1 MADILVV
8 EDNLEMG
15 TLLCDFLQAEGYSTE
30 HCMDGADA
38 VDMFVAS
45 GAKLVILDIMLP
57 HLDGYGICKKI
68 RETSNIPV
76 IMVSAKNLKDD
87 KLKGLLLGADDYIE
101 KPYDIDILIAK
112 VKGIFA
118 RRYSADVLSDGFLR
132 INKLRHTVSV
142 ATGIRETGSYTDP
155 LDGITDGSEDKL
167 KEKDRQLQNDTP
179 IQDNQQAQKEI
190 ELTQKEYE
198 LLTLL
203 VENTGKTLNK
213 DFLFNK
219 IWGIDSDS
227 EQQTLTVHIKW
238 LRQKIEEDPKNPK
251 HIITVWGVGYRYEVV
266 P

>member
-8 EDNLEMG
+8 EDNIEMG
-15 TLLCDFLQAEGYSTE
+15 TLLCDFLQAEGYTTE
-30 HCMDGADA
+30 HCTDGADA
-38 VDMFVAS
+38 LDMFVDS
-45 GAKLVILDIMLP
+45 GPKLVILDIMLP

-68 RETSNIPV
+68 RETSNAPV
-76 IMVSAKNLKDD
+76 IMVSAKNMKDD

-118 RRYSADVLSDGFLR
+118 RRYSTDVLSDGFLK
-132 INKLRHTVSV
+132 INKLRHTVEIPGRDDS
-142 ATGIRETGSYTDP
+142 
-155 LDGITDGSEDKL
+155 
-167 KEKDRQLQNDTP
+167 KEL
-179 IQDNQQAQKEI
+179 

-203 VENTGKTLNK
+203 VENTGKTMNK

-238 LRQKIEEDPKNPK
+238 LRQKIEEDAKNPK
-251 HIITVWGVGYRYEVV
+251 HILTVWGVGYRYEN
-266 P
+266 

>member
-8 EDNLEMG
+8 EDNMEMG
-15 TLLCDFLQAEGYSTE
+15 TLLCDFLKAEGYTTE
-30 HCMDGADA
+30 HCTDGADA
-38 VDMFVAS
+38 MDMFVSS

-57 HLDGYGICKKI
+57 HLDGFGICKKI
-68 RETSNIPV
+68 RETSNTPI
-76 IMVSAKNLKDD
+76 IMVSAKNMKDD

-112 VKGIFA
+112 VKGVFS
-118 RRYSADVLSDGFLR
+118 RRYSTDAFSDSFLR
-132 INKLRHTVSV
+132 I
-142 ATGIRETGSYTDP
+142 
-155 LDGITDGSEDKL
+155 DKL
-167 KEKDRQLQNDTP
+167 KKTVKVLNGKAEAAK
-179 IQDNQQAQKEI
+179 KET

-198 LLTLL
+198 LLSLL
-203 VENTGKTLNK
+203 VENTGKTMNK

-251 HIITVWGVGYRYEVV
+251 HIVTVWGVGYRYE
-266 P
+266 

>member
-30 HCMDGADA
+30 HCTDGLDA
-38 VDMFVAS
+38 VDMFVDS

-57 HLDGYGICKKI
+57 HLDVYCICKKI
-68 RETSNIPV
+68 RETSNAHI
-76 IMVSAKNLKDD
+76 IMVSAKNMKDD
-87 KLKGLLLGADDYIE
+87 KLKVLLLGADDYIE

-112 VKGIFA
+112 VKGIFS
-118 RRYSADVLSDGFLR
+118 RRYSSDILSDGFLK
-132 INKLRHTVSV
+132 INKLRHTVSISKNASV
-142 ATGIRETGSYTDP
+142 LENNVQNVSSITGINSMTTG
-155 LDGITDGSEDKL
+155 E
-167 KEKDRQLQNDTP
+167 
-179 IQDNQQAQKEI
+179 AQEI
-190 ELTQKEYE
+190 ELTQKEFE

-203 VENTGKTLNK
+203 VENAGKTMNK

-251 HIITVWGVGYRYEVV
+251 HIITVWGVGYRYE
-266 P
+266 

>member
-30 HCMDGADA
+30 HCTDGLDA
-38 VDMFVAS
+38 VDMFVDS

-68 RETSNIPV
+68 RETSNAPI
-76 IMVSAKNLKDD
+76 IMVSAKNMKDD

-112 VKGIFA
+112 VKGIFS
-118 RRYSADVLSDGFLR
+118 RRYSSDILSDGFLK
-132 INKLRHTVSV
+132 INKLRHTVSISKNASV
-142 ATGIRETGSYTDP
+142 LENNVQNVSSITGINSMTTG
-155 LDGITDGSEDKL
+155 E
-167 KEKDRQLQNDTP
+167 
-179 IQDNQQAQKEI
+179 AQEI
-190 ELTQKEYE
+190 ELTQKEFE

-203 VENTGKTLNK
+203 VENAGKTMNK

-251 HIITVWGVGYRYEVV
+251 HIITVWGVGYRYE
-266 P
+266 

>member
-1 MADILVV
+1 MSDILVV

-30 HCMDGADA
+30 HCLDGADA
-38 VDMFVAS
+38 VDMFVSS

-68 RETSNIPV
+68 REASNIPV

-118 RRYSADVLSDGFLR
+118 RRYSADVLSDGFLK
-132 INKLRHTVSV
+132 INKLKHTVSV
-142 ATGIRETGSYTDP
+142 AGKIG
-155 LDGITDGSEDKL
+155 
-167 KEKDRQLQNDTP
+167 
-179 IQDNQQAQKEI
+179 EI

-238 LRQKIEEDPKNPK
+238 LRQKIEEDPKVPK
-251 HIITVWGVGYRYEVV
+251 HIITVWGVGYRYEVAL
-266 P
+266 

>member
-8 EDNLEMG
+8 EDNIEMG
-15 TLLCDFLQAEGYSTE
+15 TLLCDFLQAEGYTTE
-30 HCMDGADA
+30 HCTDGADA
-38 VDMFVAS
+38 LDMFVDS

-68 RETSNIPV
+68 RETSNAPV
-76 IMVSAKNLKDD
+76 IMVSAKNMKDD

-118 RRYSADVLSDGFLR
+118 RRYSTDVLSDGFLK
-132 INKLRHTVSV
+132 INKLRHTVKIPGRDDS
-142 ATGIRETGSYTDP
+142 
-155 LDGITDGSEDKL
+155 
-167 KEKDRQLQNDTP
+167 KEL
-179 IQDNQQAQKEI
+179 

-203 VENTGKTLNK
+203 VENTGKTMNK

-238 LRQKIEEDPKNPK
+238 LRQKIEEDAKNPK
-251 HIITVWGVGYRYEVV
+251 HILTVWGVGYRYEN
-266 P
+266 

>member
-8 EDNLEMG
+8 EDNMEMG
-15 TLLCDFLQAEGYSTE
+15 TLLCDFLNAEGYTTE
-30 HCMDGADA
+30 HCTDGADA
-38 VDMFVAS
+38 MDMFVSS

-57 HLDGYGICKKI
+57 HLDGFGICKKI
-68 RETSNIPV
+68 RETSNTPI
-76 IMVSAKNLKDD
+76 IMVSAKNMKDD

-112 VKGIFA
+112 VKGVFS
-118 RRYSADVLSDGFLR
+118 RRYSTDAFSDSFLR
-132 INKLRHTVSV
+132 I
-142 ATGIRETGSYTDP
+142 
-155 LDGITDGSEDKL
+155 DKL
-167 KEKDRQLQNDTP
+167 KKTVKVLNGKAEAAK
-179 IQDNQQAQKEI
+179 KET

-198 LLTLL
+198 LLSLL
-203 VENTGKTLNK
+203 VENTGKTMNK

-251 HIITVWGVGYRYEVV
+251 HIVTVWSVGYRYE
-266 P
+266 

>member
-8 EDNLEMG
+8 EDNKEMG

-30 HCMDGADA
+30 HCLDGADA
-38 VDMFVAS
+38 IDMFVS
-45 GAKLVILDIMLP
+45 SKAKLVILDIMLP

-68 RETSNIPV
+68 RESSNIPV

-87 KLKGLLLGADDYIE
+87 KLKGLVLGADDYIE

-118 RRYSADVLSDGFLR
+118 RRYSSDIMSDGFLK
-132 INKLRHTVSV
+132 IDKLRHTVTV
-142 ATGIRETGSYTDP
+142 IRENSKEPSDEREMK
-155 LDGITDGSEDKL
+155 SSDKQ
-167 KEKDRQLQNDTP
+167 EPDIQPQQNDFKENVFEKP
-179 IQDNQQAQKEI
+179 DKEI
-190 ELTQKEYE
+190 ELTQKEFE
-198 LLTLL
+198 LLSLL
-203 VENTGKTLNK
+203 VENTGKTVNK

-219 IWGIDSDS
+219 IWGVDSDS

-251 HIITVWGVGYRYEVV
+251 HIITVWGVGYRYEV
-266 P
+266 

>member
-8 EDNLEMG
+8 EDNIEMG
-15 TLLCDFLQAEGYSTE
+15 TLLCDFLQAEGYTTE
-30 HCMDGADA
+30 HCTDGDDA
-38 VDMFVAS
+38 LDMFVDS

-68 RETSNIPV
+68 RETSNAPV
-76 IMVSAKNLKDD
+76 IMVSAKNMKDD

-118 RRYSADVLSDGFLR
+118 RRYSTDVLSDGFLK
-132 INKLRHTVSV
+132 INKLRHTVEIPGRDDS
-142 ATGIRETGSYTDP
+142 
-155 LDGITDGSEDKL
+155 
-167 KEKDRQLQNDTP
+167 KEL
-179 IQDNQQAQKEI
+179 

-203 VENTGKTLNK
+203 VENTGKTMNK

-238 LRQKIEEDPKNPK
+238 LRQKIEEDAKNPK
-251 HIITVWGVGYRYEVV
+251 HILTVWGVGYRYEN
-266 P
+266 

>member
-1 MADILVV
+1 MDMTDILVV
-8 EDNLEMG
+8 EDNIEMG
-15 TLLCDFLQAEGYSTE
+15 TLLCDFLQAEGYTTE
-30 HCMDGADA
+30 HCTDGADA
-38 VDMFVAS
+38 LDVFVDS

-68 RETSNIPV
+68 RETSNAPV
-76 IMVSAKNLKDD
+76 IMVSAKNMKDD

-118 RRYSADVLSDGFLR
+118 RRYSTDVLSDGFLK
-132 INKLRHTVSV
+132 INKLRHTVEIPGRDDS
-142 ATGIRETGSYTDP
+142 
-155 LDGITDGSEDKL
+155 
-167 KEKDRQLQNDTP
+167 KEL
-179 IQDNQQAQKEI
+179 

-203 VENTGKTLNK
+203 VENTGKTMNK

-238 LRQKIEEDPKNPK
+238 LRQKIEEDAKNPK
-251 HIITVWGVGYRYEVV
+251 HILTVWGVGYRYEN
-266 P
+266 